1 MMPMPAGGP
10 SRPAGYEFSEAENV
24 TLASTAQYA
33 RWWGMISIVGG
44 VLMVLGAGVVLLA
57 FGAMQSLASGSAG
70 MAGLPKGALMGAL
83 LASIGPLGIVYLVS
97 GVLYLQSGNALQQ
110 VVDTQG
116 DDMPLCMRAMQTLSR
131 ALMIEAIVTGLA
143 FLVGVAFGIAGLG
156 GKS

>member
-10 SRPAGYEFSEAENV
+10 SRPTSYEFNEAENV
-24 TLASTAQYA
+24 TLASTAKYA
-33 RWWGMISIVGG
+33 RWWGVISILGG
-44 VLMVLGAGVVLLA
+44 VLLVLCAGVGLLV
-57 FGAMQSLASGSAG
+57 FGMMGSMLQKSGGVDFPKSAVFG
-70 MAGLPKGALMGAL
+70 GVVAAV
-83 LASIGPLGIVYLVS
+83 GPLGVVYLIS

-131 ALMIEAIVTGLA
+131 AFMVEAIVTALA
-143 FLVGVAFGIAGLG
+143 FLVGIVVGIASLG